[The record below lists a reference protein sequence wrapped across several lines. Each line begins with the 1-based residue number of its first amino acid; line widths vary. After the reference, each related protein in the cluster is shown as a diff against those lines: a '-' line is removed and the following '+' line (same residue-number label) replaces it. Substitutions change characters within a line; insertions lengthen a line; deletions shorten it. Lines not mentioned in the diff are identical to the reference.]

1 MDWKRIWPFETRAQ
15 AIERAVSEE
24 VNKREQSYTQK
35 MVEQQVQNAE
45 EGLVSDAISTL
56 EIAAGFW
63 SRAFAA
69 AVIEPID
76 HPLCRALTP
85 QIMSIIGRT
94 LIREGELCLLM
105 EVMNGNAL
113 ITPASGWDVFGGY
126 DRRDWRY
133 RLTLQG
139 PDKDRTRKTTIDG
152 DLVIHAMY
160 GVDNKNPFRGCSPLS
175 YVNLTDQ
182 LRRNIEQRLKEEYSG
197 PVGAVIPVP
206 DAVENVQA
214 LATDIRNLKGRIAL
228 VETTTGGWGDGP
240 REGSQRDFVA
250 ERIGADPPTGTVQ
263 LRQDVSDSI
272 LAACGIPPS
281 LGSTGSVG
289 ADTRESW
296 RQFLHGTIA
305 PVANT
310 LQTELRE
317 KFQLNDVEINFENL
331 FASDIQGRARAF
343 RSLTQGGLS
352 PADASEICGWG
363 RRGSE
368 EPLENLSNNAGPNT
382 E

>member
-1 MDWKRIWPFETRAQ
+1 MNLKRLWPFETRAQ

-24 VNKREQSYTQK
+24 VEKREQSYTQK
-35 MVEQQVQNAE
+35 LVEQQINNAE
-45 EGLVSDAISTL
+45 NGLVSDAISTL

-63 SRAFAA
+63 ARAFAA
-69 AVIEPID
+69 AVIEPVT
-76 HPLCRALTP
+76 HPLCMAMTP
-85 QIMSIIGRT
+85 QVMSIIGRA
-94 LIREGELCLLM
+94 LVKRGELCLLIDIQ
-105 EVMNGNAL
+105 NGNAL
-113 ITPASGWDVFGGY
+113 ITPASGWDVFGPY

-139 PDKDRTRKTTIDG
+139 PDKDSTRKQMFDG

-160 GVDNKNPFRGCSPLS
+160 GVDNQNPFRGVSPLAN
-175 YVNLTDQ
+175 VNLSDK
-182 LRRNIEQRLKEEYSG
+182 LRRNIEQRLMEEYSG
-197 PVGAVIPVP
+197 PVGSVIPVP
-206 DAVENVQA
+206 EAVENVQA
-214 LATDIRNLKGRIAL
+214 LATDIRGLKGRVAL

-250 ERIGADPPTGTVQ
+250 ERIGAEPPESTIQ

-310 LQTELRE
+310 LEAELQE
-317 KFQLNDVEINFENL
+317 KFQLPNLEINFENL

-352 PADASEICGWG
+352 PAEASEICGWG

-368 EPLENLSNNAGPNT
+368 QPLENLSNNAGSNT

>member
-1 MDWKRIWPFETRAQ
+1 MDWKRIWPFETRAE

-45 EGLVSDAISTL
+45 DGLVSDAISTL

-85 QIMSIIGRT
+85 QIMAIIGRT
-94 LIREGELCLLM
+94 LIREGELCLLI

-113 ITPASGWDVFGGY
+113 ITPASGWDVFGAY

-152 DLVIHAMY
+152 DMVIHAMY

-175 YVNLTDQ
+175 Y
-182 LRRNIEQRLKEEYSG
+182 
-197 PVGAVIPVP
+197 
-206 DAVENVQA
+206 
-214 LATDIRNLKGRIAL
+214 IRKDYP
-228 VETTTGGWGDGP
+228 TTGVLKPMFG
-240 REGSQRDFVA
+240 
-250 ERIGADPPTGTVQ
+250 
-263 LRQDVSDSI
+263 
-272 LAACGIPPS
+272 
-281 LGSTGSVG
+281 
-289 ADTRESW
+289 
-296 RQFLHGTIA
+296 
-305 PVANT
+305 
-310 LQTELRE
+310 
-317 KFQLNDVEINFENL
+317 K
-331 FASDIQGRARAF
+331 
-343 RSLTQGGLS
+343 
-352 PADASEICGWG
+352 
-363 RRGSE
+363 
-368 EPLENLSNNAGPNT
+368 
-382 E
+382 